1 MFHFYTP
8 WKRQKTHVF
17 RGYILKLRF
26 SDVFRDYNTSGTLV
40 VNDELNLDML
50 MLFTESPELF
60 CKVFVS
66 FSQIV
71 LFSDL

>member
-26 SDVFRDYNTSGTLV
+26 SDVFRDYIQVEHWL
-40 VNDELNLDML
+40 
-50 MLFTESPELF
+50 
-60 CKVFVS
+60 
-66 FSQIV
+66 
-71 LFSDL
+71 